1 MPLLLNPA
9 VGAGLFNMLSN
20 ANQNLRA
27 QWPTVASLGGVLVVI
42 VAIFFTVMFVI
53 KQRDKA
59 RWGWAALLAWI
70 VGGILL
76 TSGIADTISGD
87 TQTTWNDIFGSSLVV
102 KVPTNLQ
109 G

>member
-1 MPLLLNPA
+1 MPLLLNPV

-53 KQRDKA
+53 K
-59 RWGWAALLAWI
+59 
-70 VGGILL
+70 
-76 TSGIADTISGD
+76 
-87 TQTTWNDIFGSSLVV
+87 
-102 KVPTNLQ
+102 
-109 G
+109 